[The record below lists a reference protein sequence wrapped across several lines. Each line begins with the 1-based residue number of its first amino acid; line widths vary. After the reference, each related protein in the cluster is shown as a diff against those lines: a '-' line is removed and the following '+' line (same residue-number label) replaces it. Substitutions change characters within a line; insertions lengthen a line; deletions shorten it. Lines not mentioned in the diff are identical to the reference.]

1 MLLMYRV
8 EFVRRLVVRFGAL
21 LAIAS
26 FAPAVAGA
34 HTPAA
39 RSGTYGA
46 TALQLDR
53 GAASALKSLGV
64 TAGVIAPASARKDG
78 LHFPI
83 TDSLTQALAS
93 RRITHSGG
101 ISLTAGSTHVD
112 LTDFWINLRRHP
124 NLSALVG
131 GARVPILNLD
141 LSQARVRFAGGQL
154 TIGPVTASLTQN
166 AADALN
172 AAFRVSAF
180 KKGLVLGT
188 ATVKYNL
195 FPFSRRAPHA
205 RPGLPLTTSNV
216 VTGNNS
222 GNAGTAICNNT
233 TATATGNNATA
244 TCNTTATATGNNA
257 TATCITT
264 TATAT
269 GNNVTASC
277 IN

>member
-1 MLLMYRV
+1 MKLNNRPAVRGKWKPIPNEGGMLLMYGV
-8 EFVRRLVVRFGAL
+8 KFIGRLVVHFAAL

-46 TALQLDR
+46 TALQLAPR
-53 GAASALKSLGV
+53 AASALKSLGV

-101 ISLTAGSTHVD
+101 ISLTAGSTQVD

-154 TIGPVTASLTQN
+154 TIGPVTASLTQK

-195 FPFSRRAPHA
+195 FP
-205 RPGLPLTTSNV
+205 LPLTTPNV

-222 GNAGTAICNNT
+222 GNAGTAICNK
-233 TATATGNNATA
+233 
-244 TCNTTATATGNNA
+244 TATATGNNA

-264 TATAT
+264 TGGTT
-269 GNNVTASC
+269 T
-277 IN
+277 